1 MDKWAQTQGGPA
13 QQDPVTS
20 DGYPSFTLAGQKD
33 HSRFFKG
40 RSTFQDQYENKIQ
53 DYFKMTLAEIQ
64 TIMQKLRNLAKTR
77 PVNAESKARKLFTE
91 LN

>member
-1 MDKWAQTQGGPA
+1 M
-13 QQDPVTS
+13 
-20 DGYPSFTLAGQKD
+20 
-33 HSRFFKG
+33 
-40 RSTFQDQYENKIQ
+40 YENKIQ

-91 LN
+91 LNKARIGTLSAEQKRKFAMNKQIFLRLLKNPGPK